1 MSISV
6 VIPCFNG
13 ARTLA
18 ETLETVGRQSRAPS
32 EVLVV
37 DDGSSDGSPAVA
49 RAAGAIV
56 LATGGNRGPSAAR
69 NLGIEHATGDLI
81 AFVDADDLWSIDH
94 LAEVV
99 GLLDRH
105 PEAVL
110 GFSRIEKFLDQE
122 PGEPVRGPLWTSPA
136 VGEGVPMDLLP
147 ELLGTNPVPQSTVVA
162 RRRDLVAAGGY
173 HEAMRYSE
181 DYDLWCR
188 LALSSPFVASSRVTC
203 RYRVHAT
210 QATARGPSSI
220 ARAAWTARA
229 RLLTQVTPEHDA
241 RAAPSVRER
250 LRRIYEAELR
260 DAWRQGDVATFDALL
275 SVRALAPD
283 GARAAR
289 HWRASRFALPVWA
302 RVRSAARSLR

>member
-13 ARTLA
+13 ARTLP
-18 ETLETVGRQSRAPS
+18 ETLDAVGRQSRAPD

-37 DDGSSDGSPAVA
+37 DDGSTDGSQAVA
-49 RAAGAIV
+49 RAAGAVV

-69 NLGIEHATGDLI
+69 NLGIEHAKGDLV

-99 GLLDRH
+99 GLLDRY

-122 PGEPVRGPLWTSPA
+122 PDDTGRGPLWTSPV

-173 HEAMRYSE
+173 HEPMRYSE

-188 LALSSPFVASSRVTC
+188 LALTSLFVASSRVTC
-203 RYRVHAT
+203 RYRVHPT
-210 QATARGPSSI
+210 QATAQGSSPI
-220 ARAAWTARA
+220 ARAAWMARA
-229 RLLTQVTPEHDA
+229 RLLSLTTPEHDV

-250 LRRIYEAELR
+250 LRRIYESELR

-283 GARAAR
+283 GARTAR
-289 HWRASRFALPVWA
+289 HWGASRFALPVWA